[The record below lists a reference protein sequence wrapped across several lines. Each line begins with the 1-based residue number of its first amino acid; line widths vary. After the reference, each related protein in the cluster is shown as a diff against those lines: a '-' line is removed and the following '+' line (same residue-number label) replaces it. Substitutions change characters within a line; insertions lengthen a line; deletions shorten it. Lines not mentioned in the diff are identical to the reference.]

1 MRSILSGDR
10 LRFFIKRL
18 RERLWVRPLVVC
30 IVSVCTVL
38 AARIADNTQAARIL
52 PTITVESVESLLSV
66 MASSMLVIA
75 TLAVTSMVSAYAST
89 SNSATPRSFPL
100 VVADDVSQNALST
113 FIGAFIFSIV
123 ALTAVNNNYFEV
135 AGHFTI
141 FILTIIVFALVIL
154 TFVRWVDRIAR
165 LGRLGETITKV
176 EHATE
181 EALKRKRE
189 ALSVHG
195 IPVSSQTPDGIPIY
209 SEVVGYVQ
217 SIDIRRLQACV
228 EKVQVKLMISALPG
242 TFVTPGRPLAYL
254 IGQPQ
259 QQTATE
265 CEKIVQS
272 FIIGHDRLF
281 DEDPR
286 FGLVVLS
293 EIASR
298 ALSPAVNDQGTAI
311 NVIGT
316 LVRLFVMWSEP
327 SNREDS
333 TTPGYDRVEIP
344 EISVRDMFDDAFT
357 AIARDGADSV
367 EVSVRLQKAF
377 RSLTLIDDKA
387 LSTAAK
393 YHSRLAL
400 KRSEKAMKLEE
411 DFAIVKDIAKFSE

>member
-1 MRSILSGDR
+1 MHPLLSADR
-10 LRFFIKRL
+10 FWFFIKRL

-30 IVSVCTVL
+30 IMSVSTVL
-38 AARIADNTQAARIL
+38 AAGIADSTQVAQIL

-154 TFVRWVDRIAR
+154 TFVRWVDSIAR
-165 LGRLGETITKV
+165 LGRLGETIKKV

-181 EALKRKRE
+181 EALKRKRDT
-189 ALSVHG
+189 LSVHS
-195 IPVSSQTPDGIPIY
+195 IPVSSQTSDGIPIF
-209 SEVVGYVQ
+209 SEVIGYVQ
-217 SIDIRRLQACV
+217 NIDIGGLQACV
-228 EKVQVKLMISALPG
+228 EKVQAKLMISALPG

-254 IGQPQ
+254 IGQPH
-259 QQTATE
+259 QQTTTE
-265 CEKIVQS
+265 CERIVQS

-316 LVRLFVMWSEP
+316 LVRLFVMWSAP

-333 TTPGYDRVEIP
+333 TTPEYDRVEIP

-357 AIARDGADSV
+357 AIARDGADSI
-367 EVSVRLQKAF
+367 EVSVRLQKAL
-377 RSLTLIDDKA
+377 RSLALIDDKA
-387 LSTAAK
+387 LSNAAK

-400 KRSEKAMKLEE
+400 KRSEKAMILEE
-411 DFAIVKDIAKFSE
+411 DFAIVKDIASFSK